1 MSKNNITSR
10 KIVRYFTLSNISILA
25 YNISISCKQE
35 CIPVGCVPSTA
46 VGGVCIGGVCPRG
59 CLPGGVSAWG
69 VYAQGVCPEECPPR
83 GWSTWDRMPLR
94 TERQISVKTLL
105 CRNYVEDGKKLALNI
120 RLTLLNH
127 KGFGYEHVY
136 THEIAS
142 IQTLIEIK
150 SIELSSAELFVLIEP
165 LNL

>member
-1 MSKNNITSR
+1 MHSGR
-10 KIVRYFTLSNISILA
+10 MCPVRCSG
-25 YNISISCKQE
+25 
-35 CIPVGCVPSTA
+35 GCLH
-46 VGGVCIGGVCPRG
+46 RG
-59 CLPGGVSAWG
+59 CLPKGVFARGGVCLG
-69 VYAQGVCPEECPPR
+69 VVCPGGVCPEEWSPR